1 MIDKARIFQSNK
13 KNRERN
19 SNEIPNEQQ
28 TNPKDNQQELRTR
41 KKHLTTRTSSVERL
55 KKMNKNENNDTSQ
68 IHKNKH
74 NNNDVD
80 NQNENN
86 EKIIPR
92 FTVLD
97 NYYKDKKG
105 TKKKNKKVSIAAG
118 NPPSLQSQN
127 VDQNDISIKHT
138 FNANNHKPY
147 NNFVD
152 NLKTHMRESSM
163 EKDKENPD
171 NEDNNNQKKKG
182 NKKNI
187 FNFDKFVNK
196 DIPNFPKSSKNV
208 NRFLGNEENNDNNCN
223 NANRE
228 IDNSGN
234 IEIQRLRKELELKDN
249 KINEL
254 LKTIEAQKN
263 QIIQSN
269 NNYSSLY
276 EENKKLRL
284 EINNL
289 KSMISQNQHNQ
300 SQNIQPQN
308 IPSQNIQNNDNKNTH
323 ILNIIKDKISDTKIN
338 KNEEKPQNG
347 NENNIIINKE
357 KTSQNIT
364 NIATINENKINNVNN
379 IDMKKDKNLNNLV
392 PITNFKPVINTPIS
406 NNNNPSVNNIVPLSE
421 PVNPPQNKPEEKKDR
436 KRARAS
442 QAFERFKRANRNLVA
457 TAMKADKSDKIS
469 DIAKMLETH
478 MEGRPRRENSVD
490 ICERIDE
497 GIERIFGNENN
508 NNVAYNYEIV
518 NIIDNQPV
526 VHKKKKKVRSFS
538 YDA

>member
-1 MIDKARIFQSNK
+1 MIDRARILQSNK
-13 KNRERN
+13 KNKERN
-19 SNEIPNEQQ
+19 SNEFPEEQQ
-28 TNPKDNQQELRTR
+28 TNPKGNQQELKLR
-41 KKHLTTRTSSVERL
+41 KKNITKTSSVERL
-55 KKMNKNENNDTSQ
+55 KKMNKNENNETSE
-68 IHKNKH
+68 INKNKRDI
-74 NNNDVD
+74 NGTD

-86 EKIIPR
+86 EKIIPH
-92 FTVLD
+92 FALID

-105 TKKKNKKVSIAAG
+105 TKKKNKNVRIG
-118 NPPSLQSQN
+118 VNNPPRPQN
-127 VDQNDISIKHT
+127 KKMEQNELSNRNA
-138 FNANNHKPY
+138 FNDKDSKPY
-147 NNFVD
+147 INAVSNS
-152 NLKTHMRESSM
+152 KTQMKESSM
-163 EKDKENPD
+163 EKDRENSHY
-171 NEDNNNQKKKG
+171 EDNNNPKIKG

-196 DIPNFPKSSKNV
+196 DIPNYPKSSKNV
-208 NRFLGNEENNDNNCN
+208 NRFLENEENYDNSCN
-223 NANRE
+223 NQNRE
-228 IDNSGN
+228 MNNSNN

-269 NNYSSLY
+269 NNYGSLY

-289 KSMISQNQHNQ
+289 KSMINQNQQNQ
-300 SQNIQPQN
+300 SQNIQHQN
-308 IPSQNIQNNDNKNTH
+308 IPSQNNQNNDNKNNH
-323 ILNIIKDKISDTKIN
+323 ILNIIKNKISDTKIN
-338 KNEEKPQNG
+338 KNEDKPQNE

-364 NIATINENKINNVNN
+364 NIATINKNNVNN
-379 IDMKKDKNLNNLV
+379 IEIKRDKNLNNLV

-406 NNNNPSVNNIVPLSE
+406 NNNNPSVNNIVPVSN
-421 PVNPPQNKPEEKKDR
+421 PIDPPQNKPEEKKDR

-442 QAFERFKRANRNLVA
+442 QAFERFKRANRNLIT

-478 MEGRPRRENSVD
+478 IERRPRRENSVD
-490 ICERIDE
+490 ISERIDE

-508 NNVAYNYEIV
+508 NNGDNNNEIV

-526 VHKKKKKVRSFS
+526 VQKKKKKVRSFS
-538 YDA
+538 YDD

>member
-1 MIDKARIFQSNK
+1 MVR
-13 KNRERN
+13 
-19 SNEIPNEQQ
+19 
-28 TNPKDNQQELRTR
+28 
-41 KKHLTTRTSSVERL
+41 
-55 KKMNKNENNDTSQ
+55 NENNDTSE

-74 NNNDVD
+74 DNNEVD

-92 FTVLD
+92 FAVLD

-105 TKKKNKKVSIAAG
+105 TKKKNKKVSIAVN
-118 NPPSLQSQN
+118 NPPPHQNQSME
-127 VDQNDISIKHT
+127 QNDKDS
-138 FNANNHKPY
+138 KPY
-147 NNFVD
+147 TNFVA

-171 NEDNNNQKKKG
+171 NEDNDNPTKKG
-182 NKKNI
+182 NKRNI

-196 DIPNFPKSSKNV
+196 DIPNYPKSSKNV
-208 NRFLGNEENNDNNCN
+208 NRFLENEENYDKSCN
-223 NANRE
+223 NTNRE
-228 IDNSGN
+228 MNNSSN

-263 QIIQSN
+263 QLIQSN

-289 KSMISQNQHNQ
+289 KSMINQNQHNQ
-300 SQNIQPQN
+300 SQNAQPQN
-308 IPSQNIQNNDNKNTH
+308 IPSQNIQSNDNKSNH
-323 ILNIIKDKISDTKIN
+323 ILNIIKNKISDTKTN
-338 KNEEKPQNG
+338 KNEEKPQ

-357 KTSQNIT
+357 KASQNIN
-364 NIATINENKINNVNN
+364 NITTINKNNVNN
-379 IDMKKDKNLNNLV
+379 FDMKRDTNLNNLV

-406 NNNNPSVNNIVPLSE
+406 NNNNPSINNIVPVSN

-442 QAFERFKRANRNLVA
+442 QAFERFKRANRNLIT

-497 GIERIFGNENN
+497 GIERIFGNENIN
-508 NNVAYNYEIV
+508 NGAYNNEIV

>member
-1 MIDKARIFQSNK
+1 MIDRARIFQSNK
-13 KNRERN
+13 KNKDRN
-19 SNEIPNEQQ
+19 SNEMPEEQH
-28 TNPKDNQQELRTR
+28 TNPKDNQQELRSR
-41 KKHLTTRTSSVERL
+41 KRNLTKKTSVEKL
-55 KKMNKNENNDTSQ
+55 KKMNKNENNDTSEM
-68 IHKNKH
+68 HKNMH
-74 NNNDVD
+74 NNNNND

-92 FTVLD
+92 FAVLD

-105 TKKKNKKVSIAAG
+105 TKKRNKKVSIASN
-118 NPPSLQSQN
+118 NPPPSQN
-127 VDQNDISIKHT
+127 QNMEQNEISNKHT
-138 FNANNHKPY
+138 FNDKDHKPY
-147 NNFVD
+147 TNFVA

-163 EKDKENPD
+163 EKDRENPN
-171 NEDNNNQKKKG
+171 NEDNNNPKIKG

-196 DIPNFPKSSKNV
+196 DIPNYPKSSKNV
-208 NRFLGNEENNDNNCN
+208 NRFLENEENYDNSCN
-223 NANRE
+223 NTNRE
-228 IDNSGN
+228 MNNSNN

-269 NNYSSLY
+269 NNYGSLY

-289 KSMISQNQHNQ
+289 KSMINQNQQNQ
-300 SQNIQPQN
+300 CQNIQPQN
-308 IPSQNIQNNDNKNTH
+308 IQSQNNQNNDNKNNH
-323 ILNIIKDKISDTKIN
+323 ILNIIKNKISDTKIN
-338 KNEEKPQNG
+338 KNEDKPQNE

-364 NIATINENKINNVNN
+364 NIATINKNNVNN
-379 IDMKKDKNLNNLV
+379 IEIKRDKNLNNLV

-406 NNNNPSVNNIVPLSE
+406 NNNNPSVNNIVPVSN
-421 PVNPPQNKPEEKKDR
+421 PIDPPQNKPEEKKDR

-442 QAFERFKRANRNLVA
+442 QAFERFKRANRNLIT

-497 GIERIFGNENN
+497 GIERIFGNENKN
-508 NNVAYNYEIV
+508 GAYNNEIV

>member
-1 MIDKARIFQSNK
+1 MIDRARIFQSNK
-13 KNRERN
+13 KNNNRN
-19 SNEIPNEQQ
+19 PNEMPEEQH
-28 TNPKDNQQELRTR
+28 TNSKDNLQELKPR
-41 KKHLTTRTSSVERL
+41 KKNLTKTSSIERL
-55 KKMNKNENNDTSQ
+55 KKMNRNENNDTSE
-68 IHKNKH
+68 IYKNKH
-74 NNNDVD
+74 DNNGVD

-105 TKKKNKKVSIAAG
+105 TKKKNKKVSIAAS
-118 NPPSLQSQN
+118 NPPPPQN
-127 VDQNDISIKHT
+127 QNMAQNEHSNRNAINDKDSKSYSNFISK
-138 FNANNHKPY
+138 
-147 NNFVD
+147 
-152 NLKTHMRESSM
+152 LKTHMRESSM
-163 EKDKENPD
+163 DKNRENPD
-171 NEDNNNQKKKG
+171 NEDNNNPKKKG
-182 NKKNI
+182 NKRNI

-196 DIPNFPKSSKNV
+196 EISNYPKSSKNV
-208 NRFLGNEENNDNNCN
+208 NRFLENEENCDNNSN
-223 NANRE
+223 NINRE
-228 IDNSGN
+228 LNNSNN
-234 IEIQRLRKELELKDN
+234 IEIQRLKKELELKDN

-289 KSMISQNQHNQ
+289 KSMINQNQHNQ
-300 SQNIQPQN
+300 NQNIQLQN
-308 IPSQNIQNNDNKNTH
+308 IPSQIIQSNDNKSNH
-323 ILNIIKDKISDTKIN
+323 ILNIIKNKISDTKTD
-338 KNEEKPQNG
+338 KNEEKSQ
-347 NENNIIINKE
+347 NENNITINKE
-357 KTSQNIT
+357 KTSQKIT
-364 NIATINENKINNVNN
+364 NISTINKNNVND
-379 IDMKKDKNLNNLV
+379 IDMKREKNLNLNNMV
-392 PITNFKPVINTPIS
+392 PITNFKPVINTPILI
-406 NNNNPSVNNIVPLSE
+406 NNNPSVNNIVPVSN
-421 PVNPPQNKPEEKKDR
+421 PVNPQQNKPEEKKDK

-442 QAFERFKRANRNLVA
+442 QAFERFKRANRNLIT

-508 NNVAYNYEIV
+508 NNVAYNNEIV